1 MKDHKWVGQSFQNQQ
16 WQNQELAAELEEHKK
31 DMEELAN
38 LVQTK
43 SDAIKTLQT
52 KLADAKRTIAEL
64 NTQV

>member
-1 MKDHKWVGQSFQNQQ
+1 MKNHEWVGQSFQNQQ
-16 WQNQELAAELEEHKK
+16 WQNQELAAKLEEHKK

-43 SDAIKTLQT
+43 SEAIKTLQT

-64 NTQV
+64 KTQV